1 VNRRQAGFSYM
12 LVMAMAM
19 STFSLFALAVVA
31 SDIEAEFGLSKL
43 QLGLIGAV
51 NTGIGGLFA
60 PTAGRLSD
68 RLGGRSS
75 IAAVLVLSGLSS
87 ALAALAP
94 SYTVLLLAMTLA
106 GLPQGWANPA
116 TNKAISTG
124 IPADQRGVLTGVK
137 QSGVQ
142 LATFSSGFAMPA
154 IAAAAGWRVG
164 LWAVA
169 GISVIS
175 LIGLRWVTELH
186 DHASDASP
194 RAPTGTGP
202 FPSIVWR
209 VAAFGFVM
217 GTVGG
222 GLGRFLP
229 LFAEEAVGVSAT
241 TAGAVFGISGLI
253 AIPSR
258 ILWGVALDRGFPTRR
273 ALTMLGIGAA
283 VSIAMLL
290 GSPSLGVALLWIGTL
305 LSGLTVGSWNTA
317 ANLSM
322 IRESGTAGAG
332 RATGVLL
339 SGFLIGQTIGGPLA
353 GWSIDRFDSYQ
364 PAWIASGLVC
374 LLAASIVSGRTDR
387 STLS

>member
-1 VNRRQAGFSYM
+1 M

-31 SDIEAEFGLSKL
+31 SDLEQEFGLSKL

-51 NTGIGGLFA
+51 NTGVGGLFA

-68 RLGGRSS
+68 LLGGRKA
-75 IAAVLVLSGLSS
+75 IAAVLALSAIST
-87 ALAALAP
+87 AAAALAT
-94 SYTVLLLAMTLA
+94 SYAVLLVAMALA
-106 GLPQGWANPA
+106 GLPQGWGNPA

-154 IAAAAGWRVG
+154 IAATAGWRAG

-169 GISVIS
+169 AVSTVS
-175 LIGLRWVTELH
+175 LLGLRWVTEL
-186 DHASDASP
+186 DEPTDGPATDA
-194 RAPTGTGP
+194 AATAGP
-202 FPSIVWR
+202 LPGIVWR
-209 VAAFGFVM
+209 VAAYGFVM

-229 LFAEEAVGVSAT
+229 LFAEESVGVSPA
-241 TAGAVFGISGLI
+241 TAGAVFGVSGLI

-258 ILWGVALDRGFPTRR
+258 IIWGVALDRGFPTRR
-273 ALTMLGIGAA
+273 ALTILGVGAA
-283 VSIAMLL
+283 VSIALL
-290 GSPSLGVALLWIGTL
+290 IGSASLGIALLWIGTL

-339 SGFLIGQTIGGPLA
+339 FGFLIGLTVGGPLV

-374 LLAASIVSGRTDR
+374 LVAAAIVSGRTER